1 MTNQD
6 LARDIIAGV
15 GGDEN
20 IATLQHCSTRLRFTL
35 ADDSRVDR
43 ARLEALP
50 GVLGVVVGP
59 QTQVVVGAKVAD
71 VYRAVERERS
81 PKDVVAKRQ
90 PLTLKRAGSVF
101 MEFVV
106 GVFTPII
113 PAIAGAGVFKSLL
126 IAAVALGWV
135 AKDNPTYLT
144 LVAIP
149 DAVFYFLPLL
159 VTFTA
164 ARRLGVNI
172 PLALGIVGLLVF
184 PGFSTLVTNGTS
196 VFGVAVPAVSY
207 GAQVFPPIL
216 TVLLLWAVEHWVT
229 KITPAPIRVF
239 FVPLVCIIVVAPA
252 MIFLLGPLGFWLG
265 SLLTGGML
273 WLHGTLGWVA
283 VALLAG
289 VLPFVISVGMHKA
302 FIPPTVA
309 TIAET
314 GRESFYNVSSLAHN
328 ISESG
333 SSFAVAFRTKNP
345 TLRATAISAG
355 VSALFGI
362 TEPALYGVTLQ
373 NRRALIAV
381 ITGAVTAGAYL
392 GITNVVSFVA
402 VGPGLAS
409 ISMFVDAENPWNLV
423 NALVGA
429 GIAWAVSFTVCFVL
443 WRDSA
448 STTLRVLGENADVAA
463 EASVQDPAAVRATT
477 GASVQLQAPLTGQLI
492 PLSQVDDAVFA
503 SAALGEGVAIVP
515 TDGRVLAPVSGE
527 IVSLLPSRHAIGLR
541 TDEGVEV
548 LVHVGIDTVKLAGTH
563 FEAHA
568 GQGDRVA
575 AGDLLVT
582 VDLDA
587 VRAAGYD
594 ITTPV
599 VVLNSEAWEVAPSAN
614 GSVEAGQPIATL
626 TSSKETTNAAS

>member
-1 MTNQD
+1 MTNED
-6 LARDIIAGV
+6 LAREIIAGV

-35 ADDSRVDR
+35 ADNARVDR

-90 PLTLKRAGSVF
+90 PLTVKRAGSVF

-113 PAIAGAGVFKSLL
+113 PAIAGAGIFKSLL

-144 LVAIP
+144 LATIP

-184 PGFSTLVTNGTS
+184 PNFTTLIASGAS
-196 VFGVAVPAVSY
+196 VFGVTVPVVSY
-207 GAQVFPPIL
+207 GTQVFPAIL

-265 SLLTGGML
+265 SLLTGAML
-273 WLHGTLGWVA
+273 WLHATLGWVA
-283 VALLAG
+283 MALLAG
-289 VLPFVISVGMHKA
+289 VLPFIISVGMHKA

-309 TIAET
+309 TIAAT

-392 GITNVVSFVA
+392 GLTNVASFVA

-409 ISMFVDAENPWNLV
+409 ISMFVDADNPWNLV

-429 GIAWAVSFTVCFVL
+429 AIAWVVAFVVSLVL

-448 STTLRVLGENADVAA
+448 STTLRVLAENAAVASDASVDTLTPDIAA
-463 EASVQDPAAVRATT
+463 EARVELRS
-477 GASVQLQAPLTGQLI
+477 PLTGRVI
-492 PLSQVDDAVFA
+492 PLSHVDDAVFA
-503 SAALGEGVAIVP
+503 SASLGEGVAIVP
-515 TDGRVLAPVSGE
+515 SDGRVLAPAAGE
-527 IVSLLPSRHAIGLR
+527 IVSLLPSGHAIGLR
-541 TDEGVEV
+541 TDEGIEV
-548 LVHVGIDTVKLAGTH
+548 LVHVGIDTVKLAGEH
-563 FEAHA
+563 FDAHVT
-568 GQGDRVA
+568 QGDRVA

-594 ITTPV
+594 VTTPV
-599 VVLNSEAWEVAPSAN
+599 VVLNSEAWEVTPLSD
-614 GSVEAGQPIATL
+614 GPIDAGERIAAL
-626 TSSKETTNAAS
+626 TSIKETSNAAS